1 MSAVYKLRSH
11 KLDNFIVTKFDD
23 DFNIESYYE
32 MTVSDGVVRC
42 GCPAGAREICRHRQ
56 MFPDLLTRLDTAWF
70 LDFDTRQW
78 VDPTGEASE
87 AIGIVSYVE
96 LPETS
101 TPTEVAEA
109 FSKLATP
116 QRTTIE
122 GNPTSESQRES
133 FLRSSGLPPRD
144 DHPFRRRM

>member
-1 MSAVYKLRSH
+1 MSAVYNYRGSPSAG
-11 KLDNFIVTKFDD
+11 IVTKFDD
-23 DFNIESYYE
+23 DLNIESSYTIE
-32 MTVSDGVVRC
+32 ITDGKLRC
-42 GCPAGAREICRHRQ
+42 GCPAGARPSCRHRQ
-56 MFPDLLTRLDTAWF
+56 MFTQLRERMNTAWF